1 MMTTKDLAILVDSY
15 ADAKASGNKYLI
27 QTMIAQ
33 LERALDEVFN
43 VEGEESSLDVIES
56 VQSTEEY

>member
-1 MMTTKDLAILVDSY
+1 MTTKDLAILVDSY